1 MSAKKKIKHR
11 LGEIELKDIV
21 FVSDPIYFPGIWCQA
36 VIEGIKSGKWIGF
49 MYKKDTGKDW
59 GTRVTDLWITHEDY
73 QDEFPTLYVKDVE
86 IGVDSAKAG
95 FFDSDYYLE
104 HHKEGLDKDWANRLY
119 EATKTGEGDGAMID
133 GKCVVST
140 SGLGDGGYNLY
151 ASQNSEGETVALR
164 IKFI

>member
-1 MSAKKKIKHR
+1 MTKKKIKHR

-36 VIEGIKSGKWIGF
+36 AIEGIKSGKWIGF

-59 GTRVTDLWITHEDY
+59 GTRVTDLWIAHEDY
-73 QDEFPTLYVKDVE
+73 QDEFPTLLVKDVE

-95 FFDSDYYLE
+95 FFDSDYYLK
-104 HHKEGLDKDWANRLY
+104 HHKGELDRDWADRLY

-151 ASQNSEGETVALR
+151 ASQNSEGEIIALR